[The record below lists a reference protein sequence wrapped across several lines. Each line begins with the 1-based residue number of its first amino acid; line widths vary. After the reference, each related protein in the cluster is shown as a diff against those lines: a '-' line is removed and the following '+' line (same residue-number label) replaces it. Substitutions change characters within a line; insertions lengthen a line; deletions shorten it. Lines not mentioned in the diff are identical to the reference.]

1 MEKIPF
7 YTGESVGDIF
17 EDIVDAHLRAP
28 LWIKMSRTDG
38 DRSIMQNEQA
48 K

>member
-28 LWIKMSRTDG
+28 LWIKKYPKYTVKTVITVEKR
-38 DRSIMQNEQA
+38 
-48 K
+48 